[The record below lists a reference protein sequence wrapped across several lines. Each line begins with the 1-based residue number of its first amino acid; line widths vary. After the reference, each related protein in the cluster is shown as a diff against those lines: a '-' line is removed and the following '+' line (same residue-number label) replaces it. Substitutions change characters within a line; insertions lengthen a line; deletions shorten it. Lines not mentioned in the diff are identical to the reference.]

1 MPRGG
6 NILLKLIAAFIFTIS
21 GWTLISRMPADV
33 NKSIIVGAPHT
44 SNLDLIISL
53 GGFHKMKL
61 PIRFLIKKEWL
72 RYFPINKILLSAGA
86 LGIERHKNN
95 TMVDS
100 IAELIKSSDEPMA
113 ILITPEGTRKRAC
126 KWKTGFYYIALK
138 AGVPIFLSYLDY
150 SKKLA
155 VLGPSF
161 MPSGNF
167 RKDMQIIKDF
177 YKDVVAKHPENF
189 CLDIYQDDDFEDA

>member
-1 MPRGG
+1 M
-6 NILLKLIAAFIFTIS
+6 
-21 GWTLISRMPADV
+21 
-33 NKSIIVGAPHT
+33 
-44 SNLDLIISL
+44 

-72 RYFPINKILLSAGA
+72 RYFPLNKILLSAGA
-86 LGIERHKNN
+86 LGIERDQQN
-95 TMVDS
+95 TMVDRLV
-100 IAELIKSSDEPMA
+100 ETIKNSDERMA

-126 KWKTGFYYIALK
+126 IWKTGFYYIALN
-138 AGVPIFLSYLDY
+138 AQIPIFLSYLDY

-167 RKDMQIIKDF
+167 KGDMQIIKDF
-177 YKDVVAKHPENF
+177 YKDVVAKYPENF
-189 CLDIYQDDDFEDA
+189 CLDIYQDEPESEQAWPEQTCTTRPA